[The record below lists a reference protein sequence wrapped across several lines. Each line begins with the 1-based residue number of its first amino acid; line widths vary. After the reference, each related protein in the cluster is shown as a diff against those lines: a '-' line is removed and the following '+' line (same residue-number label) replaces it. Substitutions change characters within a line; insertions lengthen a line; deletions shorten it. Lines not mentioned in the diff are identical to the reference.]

1 MTEPAEKTPLYAW
14 YALALLMVVYILN
27 FLDRTIIYILFP
39 LIKKEM
45 AFSDTQLALLG
56 TTSFVIFY
64 TILGIPFGRMADK
77 GSRTKII
84 AVGVAVWSLFS
95 GLTAFANDFW
105 TLFFCRVMVGVGEA
119 TLGPAAIS
127 LLSDYFPPLKRATVT
142 SVYSMGIAIGAGL
155 AALLGGSLSQY
166 GWRTAFMIIGFP
178 GIALAVL
185 VFFLKEPER
194 TGTVSQLIELPDSDT
209 SASSRFSR
217 SIAATKALLKAIRGL
232 LANKTFVLLCVGYAL
247 LGLATNNLSIWG
259 ATFYSRLHKFDLPTI
274 GFYGGI
280 LTLVAG
286 IPATLF
292 GGAIADKFRQRR
304 PGGRMFYGA
313 LLSLISVPFWLLLI
327 FTDNVYLIL
336 LANFVLL
343 AAALG
348 WLGAAAADVTELAGV
363 NLRGLGIAIYFFSVN
378 IAAYLIG
385 SNLIGYLSDRFGAT
399 ADPARMRY
407 ALLVCPIACLASAV
421 CLLIGSRR
429 ILRDSQQLCIDPTS
443 QLKHEKRI

>member
-1 MTEPAEKTPLYAW
+1 MDETTEKTPLYAW

-64 TILGIPFGRMADK
+64 TLLGIPFGRLADR

-84 AVGVAVWSLFS
+84 AAGVAVWSLFS

-142 SVYSMGIAIGAGL
+142 SIYSMGIAIGAGL

-166 GWRTAFMIIGFP
+166 GWRTAFMIVGFP
-178 GIALAVL
+178 GIVFALL
-185 VFFLKEPER
+185 VFLLKEPAR
-194 TGTVSQLIELPDSDT
+194 TTAGVADSSY
-209 SASSRFSR
+209 SATDWKR
-217 SIAATKALLKAIRGL
+217 LLSNR
-232 LANKTFVLLCVGYAL
+232 TFILLCLGYAL

-259 ATFYSRLHKFDLPTI
+259 ATFYSRLHKFDLPAI
-274 GFYGGI
+274 GFWGGT

-292 GGAIADKFRQRR
+292 GGWLADKFRKRW
-304 PGGRMFYGA
+304 PGGRMIYGA
-313 LLSLISVPFWLLLI
+313 LLSFISVPFWLLLI
-327 FTDNVYLIL
+327 VTGNVYLIL
-336 LANFVLL
+336 LANFFLL

-348 WLGAAAADVTELAGV
+348 WLGAAAADATEISGV
-363 NLRGLGIAIYFFSVN
+363 NLRGLAIAIYFFSVN

-385 SNLIGYLSDRFGAT
+385 SNLIGYLNDRFGAT
-399 ADPARMRY
+399 EDPAMMRY
-407 ALLVCPIACLASAV
+407 ALLVCPIACLASGI
-421 CLLIGSRR
+421 CLLAGSFTRT
-429 ILRDSQQLCIDPTS
+429 DPPNA
-443 QLKHEKRI
+443 

>member
-1 MTEPAEKTPLYAW
+1 MQTTEITKTPAYAW
-14 YALALLMVVYILN
+14 YALALLMLVYVLN

-45 AFSDTQLALLG
+45 DFSDTQLALLG

-64 TILGIPFGRMADK
+64 TVLGIPFGRMADK

-84 AVGVAVWSLFS
+84 AIGVVIWSLFS
-95 GLTAFANDFW
+95 GLTAFAGDFW
-105 TLFFCRVMVGVGEA
+105 TIFFCRVMVGVGEA

-127 LLSDYFPPLKRATVT
+127 LLSDYFPPVKRATVT
-142 SVYSMGIAIGAGL
+142 SIYSMGIAIGAGL
-155 AALLGGSLSQY
+155 AALLGGSLSQF
-166 GWRTAFMIIGFP
+166 GWRTAFMIVGFP
-178 GIALAVL
+178 GIVL
-185 VFFLKEPER
+185 GFLVYILKEPER
-194 TGTVSQLIELPDSDT
+194 TVATPTDVNY
-209 SASSRFSR
+209 SSTDWKRLLTNR
-217 SIAATKALLKAIRGL
+217 SFI
-232 LANKTFVLLCVGYAL
+232 LLCIGYAL

-274 GFYGGI
+274 GFYGGV

-292 GGAIADKFRQRR
+292 GGVIADKFRKRSR
-304 PGGRMFYGA
+304 GGRMLYGS

-327 FTDNVYLIL
+327 LTDNAYLIL

-348 WLGAAAADVTELAGV
+348 WLGAAAADVTEIAGI

-385 SNLIGYLSDRFGAT
+385 SNLIGYLNDRFGAT
-399 ADPARMRY
+399 ADPAMMRY
-407 ALLVCPIACLASAV
+407 ALLVCPIACLLSAV
-421 CLLIGSRR
+421 CLLSGSRVLNR
-429 ILRDSQQLCIDPTS
+429 AST
-443 QLKHEKRI
+443 

>member
-1 MTEPAEKTPLYAW
+1 MQIQTEKTSGYAY

-45 AFSDTQLALLG
+45 SFSDTQLALLG

-64 TILGIPFGRMADK
+64 TLLGIPFGRLADK

-84 AVGVAVWSLFS
+84 AAGVAVWSLFS

-127 LLSDYFPPLKRATVT
+127 LLSDYFPPLRRATVT
-142 SVYSMGIAIGAGL
+142 SIYSMGIAIGAGL
-155 AALLGGSLSQY
+155 AALLGGYLGQF
-166 GWRTAFMIIGFP
+166 GWRTAFMIVGFP
-178 GIALAVL
+178 GILFGIL
-185 VFFLKEPER
+185 VYFLREPAR
-194 TGTVSQLIELPDSDT
+194 NTN
-209 SASSRFSR
+209 
-217 SIAATKALLKAIRGL
+217 AAAETNLTNADWKMLF
-232 LANKTFVLLCVGYAL
+232 ANKSFVLLCLGYAL

-274 GFYGGI
+274 GFWGGI
-280 LTLVAG
+280 LTLTAG

-292 GGAIADKFRQRR
+292 GGAIADWFRARWR
-304 PGGRMFYGA
+304 GGRMLYGA
-313 LLSLISVPFWLLLI
+313 LLSLVSIPFWLLLI

-336 LANFVLL
+336 TANFVLL
-343 AAALG
+343 AAGLG
-348 WLGAAAADVTELAGV
+348 WLGAAAADVTEIAGV

-378 IAAYLIG
+378 IAAYLVG
-385 SNLIGYLSDRFGAT
+385 SNLIGFLSDRFGAT
-399 ADPARMRY
+399 ENPAMLRY
-407 ALLVCPIACLASAV
+407 ALLICPLS
-421 CLLIGSRR
+421 CLLSA
-429 ILRDSQQLCIDPTS
+429 ILLLLGRNNNAVKSL
-443 QLKHEKRI
+443 E